1 MSTEEA
7 GLSYSQLKGNSL
19 TKPHPYGFDP
29 ISLNGEKMKLREERF
44 YERFQSNKEIFEN
57 VMGGNKLFFEQAIC
71 FFQNE
76 TIDLSL

>member
-57 VMGGNKLFFEQAIC
+57 VMGGNKLFLNKLYV
-71 FFQNE
+71 FFKMKR
-76 TIDLSL
+76 